1 MKWTNGQRF
10 EMEIIVSPFNFAYI
24 ERERERERELMNTGL
39 LEFLK

>member
-24 ERERERERELMNTGL
+24 YIERERELMNTGL